1 MRWTAAAMGIYGALA
16 RLRGWL
22 RQFRL
27 EWPELGRAA
36 AILYLA
42 GLGVVLTTAW
52 HAPAVAGG
60 DTIAGFP
67 AWHLAFLMATGA
79 AAALLTLSDRGGA
92 DAAGQRSEP
101 GVASTTGLSEL
112 MAQMSHELRTPLN
125 AVIGFSDVMLRELHG
140 PLGNARY
147 QEYAHHI
154 SESGGRLLKSSE
166 EALAVTEAMTALMAD
181 RRPGRRERLA
191 AATLLRDAWRDARPA
206 SGAAKPRL
214 ALTTCTTC
222 DILCERRPTVQALE
236 HLLREA
242 QGHLSAADSIEVTGK
257 RRGGQRSLE
266 IQVKRG
272 ADPSTWGSD
281 PLRPA
286 LRLSEAVEAGGLTP
300 SAGKASDPLH
310 GRLRIIL
317 ARLLLEVQGATLT
330 CTIGPPLAGY
340 RHPLDP
346 NKCLGRGDLRCES
359 VKGKGALC
367 LPTCGSD
374 SECAPGALGN
384 ARPVAADDRGQ
395 ESIKHFEIHAILR
408 HGIRS

>member
-1 MRWTAAAMGIYGALA
+1 MRWTAAAKGIHEALTRLQS
-16 RLRGWL
+16 RLR
-22 RQFRL
+22 RFRL
-27 EWPELGRAA
+27 EGPELGRAA

-42 GLGVVLTTAW
+42 GLGIVLTTAW
-52 HAPAVAGG
+52 HAPAGGAG

-79 AAALLTLSDRGGA
+79 TAALLTLSGRNGA
-92 DAAGQRSEP
+92 DAAGQRGEP
-101 GVASTTGLSEL
+101 GAVSATGLSEL

-181 RRPGRRERLA
+181 RRAGRRERLQ
-191 AATLLRDAWRDARPA
+191 AATLLRDAWRDARPE
-206 SGAAKPRL
+206 SGTSKPRLALTTCTKPRL

-242 QGHLSAADSIEVTGK
+242 QGHIEDGDSIEVTGK
-257 RRGGQRSLE
+257 RLGGLRSLE
-266 IQVKRG
+266 IRVKRE
-272 ADPSTWGSD
+272 AEPLAWGSD
-281 PLRPA
+281 PLPAEGVRPLA
-286 LRLSEAVEAGGLTP
+286 STVSDKRSPERKG
-300 SAGKASDPLH
+300 SDPLH

-317 ARLLLEVQGATLT
+317 ARLLLEVQGAKLT
-330 CTIGPPLAGY
+330 CTVGEDACWTALIEFP
-340 RHPLDP
+340 
-346 NKCLGRGDLRCES
+346 GRG
-359 VKGKGALC
+359 
-367 LPTCGSD
+367 
-374 SECAPGALGN
+374 
-384 ARPVAADDRGQ
+384 
-395 ESIKHFEIHAILR
+395 
-408 HGIRS
+408 

>member
-1 MRWTAAAMGIYGALA
+1 MTPGTSPRPLGTPFMRWTAAAKGIYGALA

-22 RQFRL
+22 RRLRL
-27 EWPELGRAA
+27 EGPELGRAA
-36 AILYLA
+36 AVLYLA

-52 HAPAVAGG
+52 HAPAGAAG
-60 DTIAGFP
+60 DSIAGFP

-79 AAALLTLSDRGGA
+79 AAALLTLSGRDGA

-101 GVASTTGLSEL
+101 GAASTTGLSEL

-166 EALAVTEAMTALMAD
+166 EALAVTEAMTALMTD

-191 AATLLRDAWRDARPA
+191 AATLLRDAWRDATPA
-206 SGAAKPRL
+206 SGTAKPRL

-242 QGHLSAADSIEVTGK
+242 QGHIEAGDSIEVTGK

-266 IQVKRG
+266 IRVKRG
-272 ADPSTWGSD
+272 QTVGRGSD
-281 PLRPA
+281 PLPAEGVRPLA
-286 LRLSEAVEAGGLTP
+286 STVSDRRSPERKG
-300 SAGKASDPLH
+300 SDPH
-310 GRLRIIL
+310 ARLRIIL
-317 ARLLLEVQGATLT
+317 ARLLLEVQGAKLT
-330 CTIGPPLAGY
+330 CTIGEDGCWAALIEFP
-340 RHPLDP
+340 
-346 NKCLGRGDLRCES
+346 GRG
-359 VKGKGALC
+359 
-367 LPTCGSD
+367 
-374 SECAPGALGN
+374 
-384 ARPVAADDRGQ
+384 
-395 ESIKHFEIHAILR
+395 
-408 HGIRS
+408 